1 MEKCILLTATIAP
14 YNVPDLKRTDSK
26 QREND
31 YIEALKFY
39 LQFNLPII
47 FCENSNTK
55 SEIILEIL
63 KNSKTKF
70 EYLTFKSRLSIE
82 GKGKGEAEILSYT
95 FLNSTIIKTTT
106 SIIKITGRYKV
117 KNFLD
122 QIKEINNGSIY
133 VNLTNNLSY
142 SDSRFFILNNFF
154 YDNYLSLNFKKI
166 NEKKGIFMEHALLS
180 STLNYI
186 ADFNK
191 WSLLNQKII
200 YEGVYG
206 TDNTE
211 YYNSSLK
218 LLIKKLFYRFKIY
231 FFKSNL

>member
-14 YNVPDLKRTDSK
+14 HNVPDLKRTDSA

-31 YIEALKFY
+31 YIEAIKFY

-55 SEIILEIL
+55 SETILEIL
-63 KNSKTKF
+63 KSSKIKF
-70 EYLTFKSRLSIE
+70 EYLTFKSQLSIE
-82 GKGKGEAEILSYT
+82 GKGKGEAEILSYA
-95 FLNSTIIKTTT
+95 FLNSTIIKTST
-106 SIIKITGRYKV
+106 SIVKITGRYKV
-117 KNFLD
+117 MNFLN
-122 QIKEINNGSIY
+122 QINNINNGFIY
-133 VNLTNNLSY
+133 VNLTNNLNY

-154 YDNYLSLNFKKI
+154 YDYYLSLNFNKI
-166 NEKKGIFMEHALLS
+166 NEKKGLFMEHALLT

-191 WSLLNQKII
+191 WSLLNQKTI

-206 TDNTE
+206 TDNTK
-211 YYNSSLK
+211 YYNSMLK
-218 LLIKKLFYRFKIY
+218 LLLKKFLYKLKIY

>member
-14 YNVPDLKRTDSK
+14 YNVPGLKRTDSE

-55 SEIILEIL
+55 SETILEIL

-70 EYLTFKSRLSIE
+70 EYLTFKSQLSIE
-82 GKGKGEAEILSYT
+82 GKGKGEAEILSYA
-95 FLNSTIIKTTT
+95 FLNSTIVKTST

-117 KNFLD
+117 KNFLN
-122 QIKEINNGSIY
+122 QINKINNGSIY

-191 WSLLNQKII
+191 WSLLNQKTI
-200 YEGVYG
+200 YQGVYG
-206 TDNTE
+206 TDNTS
-211 YYNSSLK
+211 YYNNIFKLFLK
-218 LLIKKLFYRFKIY
+218 KIFYRFKIY
-231 FFKSNL
+231 LFKSNL